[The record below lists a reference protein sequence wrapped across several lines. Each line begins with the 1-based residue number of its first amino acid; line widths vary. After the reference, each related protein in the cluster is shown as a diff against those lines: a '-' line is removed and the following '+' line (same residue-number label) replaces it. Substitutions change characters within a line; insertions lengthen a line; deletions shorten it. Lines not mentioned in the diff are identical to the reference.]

1 MKRELQKQLFDNY
14 PELFIEKD
22 LPPDQS
28 NMCFGFECD
37 SGWYDLINTLCQLI
51 KHYDKQQINK
61 PDYKP
66 VVVQQ
71 VKEKFGGLRFYYY
84 GGDDMVAGMVSFA
97 EAISQQI
104 CEVCGNKGKTDRER
118 SWVQTLCEEHDVD
131 N

>member
-22 LPPDQS
+22 LSPDQS

-66 VVVQQ
+66 VVVHQ

-84 GGDDMVAGMVSFA
+84 GGDDMVAGMVSLA
-97 EAISQQI
+97 EAMSHQI
-104 CEVCGNKGKTDRER
+104 CEVCGNKGKTDWKR
-118 SWVQTLCEEHDVD
+118 SWVQTLCENHDVD